1 MHFPL
6 IVRIVLWIVNI
17 YSEFQV
23 NIFSNKRDITK
34 CQFLHNEADD
44 DDADDNDAKAIA
56 IPRFSPETAELK
68 KETLIGTFFKPDKR
82 QSRSGWIFI
91 VKSISCF
98 HPLKFFTDQ
107 TAESRSNLGVVQSNF
122 PHCAGK

>member
-1 MHFPL
+1 MHFELSPL
-6 IVRIVLWIVNI
+6 IVWIVLWIVNT

-34 CQFLHNEADD
+34 CQFLHN
-44 DDADDNDAKAIA
+44 DADADDAKAIA

-68 KETLIGTFFKPDKR
+68 KEILIGTFFKPDKR

-107 TAESRSNLGVVQSNF
+107 TAESRSNLGVVQTNF